1 MAGSWI
7 QLISAPAEGQE
18 SSYLGLNRVT
28 KKQGPNTLYPIG
40 PRAQPTHPGMVGG
53 EGEAL

>member
-7 QLISAPAEGQE
+7 QLISALAEGQE

-28 KKQGPNTLYPIG
+28 EKWGPNTPYLIELG
-40 PRAQPTHPGMVGG
+40 A
-53 EGEAL
+53 

>member
-7 QLISAPAEGQE
+7 QHISAPAEGQE

-28 KKQGPNTLYPIG
+28 EKRGPNTPYLIELEG
-40 PRAQPTHPGMVGG
+40 TAHPS
-53 EGEAL
+53 

>member
-28 KKQGPNTLYPIG
+28 EKRGPNALYPIEQ
-40 PRAQPTHPGMVGG
+40 RAQPTPPGHLG
-53 EGEAL
+53 

>member
-28 KKQGPNTLYPIG
+28 EKQGPNALHPIEL
-40 PRAQPTHPGMVGG
+40 RAQPTPLGHLG
-53 EGEAL
+53 